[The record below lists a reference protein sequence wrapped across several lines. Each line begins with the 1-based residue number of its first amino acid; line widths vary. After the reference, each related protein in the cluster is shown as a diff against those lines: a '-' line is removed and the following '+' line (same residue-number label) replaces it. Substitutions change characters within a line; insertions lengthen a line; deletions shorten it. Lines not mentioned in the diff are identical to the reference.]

1 MVDYR
6 RGPLKTF
13 LRKRQ
18 VAERYNVTTRTV
30 ERWSEDGRLPP
41 PIYRGIV
48 PLWDL
53 SELETQDHAAA
64 IAARAST
71 PNTVTA
77 NTKSEAPTAA

>member
-1 MVDYR
+1 
-6 RGPLKTF
+6 LKTF

-30 ERWSEDGRLPP
+30 ERWAEDGRLPP

-53 SELETQDHAAA
+53 SELEAQDHDAAA
-64 IAARAST
+64 AARAAGKLK
-71 PNTVTA
+71 TA
-77 NTKSEAPTAA
+77 DSKSEAPTAA